1 MHLHADHSLD
11 RKSRLFAIYQHI
23 YMNPSEATFAFAVV
37 TLLYEQ
43 ATRTSTSL
51 WFPGSINC
59 NRTLHDLGSIVYQ
72 RIIDKSSMFTGYRL
86 AWVKHQHEDWLV
98 DLSHEVSE
106 KNLADILTKS
116 LKCELLRKMR
126 TKVLRNESAF
136 EWINNEGKRKW
147 INETIQEHLILGR

>member
-1 MHLHADHSLD
+1 MYLHADRSLD

-37 TLLYEQ
+37 TLVYEQ

-51 WFPGSINC
+51 WFPGSINS
-59 NRTLHDLGSIVYQ
+59 NRTLHDLGSSVYQ

-86 AWVKHQHEDWLV
+86 AWVKHQHEDRLV

-106 KNLADILTKS
+106 ENLAEILTKS
-116 LKCELLRKMR
+116 PKCELLRELR
-126 TKVLRNESAF
+126 AKVLQNENAH
-136 EWINNEGKRKW
+136 E
-147 INETIQEHLILGR
+147 